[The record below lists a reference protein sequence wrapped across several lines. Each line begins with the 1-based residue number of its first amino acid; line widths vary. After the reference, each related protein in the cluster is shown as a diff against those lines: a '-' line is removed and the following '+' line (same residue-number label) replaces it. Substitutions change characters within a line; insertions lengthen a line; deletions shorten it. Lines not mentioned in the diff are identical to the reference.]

1 MIYDPPSEKFH
12 NRTDTTEHG
21 WSDSLT
27 ANVHFSEDEKKFALI
42 SFEEKELVT
51 LDHKFPAKIHFS
63 VFFRK

>member
-1 MIYDPPSEKFH
+1 MIYDPLSNKFH

-42 SFEEKELVT
+42 SFDEKELVT
-51 LDHKFPAKIHFS
+51 LELKFPA
-63 VFFRK
+63 